1 MVSRKRAR
9 EEAEEDDPSVRVVV
23 KRNEPLPSSSPQ
35 DGVEPGL
42 LHQLRNM
49 WEFSN
54 LIQFI
59 YSFGKAVKIS
69 EDIDIDVS
77 DPQTVYFGPF
87 YRYRQLCTRYWFTF
101 FFPSILIIL

>member
-9 EEAEEDDPSVRVVV
+9 EEAEEDDPSVRVVI

-35 DGVEPGL
+35 DGVEHGL

-77 DPQTVYFGPF
+77 DPQ
-87 YRYRQLCTRYWFTF
+87 LFTLAH
-101 FFPSILIIL
+101 SIDIDSCSPAIGLHFSSPRF